1 MYLWSYCIYGLI
13 APRLIAGV
21 QNPAYRSTIQKLHL
35 HSPSGGNWEMCQPVY
50 LTQVCMP
57 HILHRR
63 SHPCVSFW
71 SAQVSQVTASG
82 ADMDAVSEELFR
94 QLSSGENVDLKA
106 MVAHHRPPLP
116 AVRRPAPGHR
126 PAAPSGASVAEAAAA
141 AAQKRTGQMADA
153 VSLLENRQVG
163 PQQRAIYGI

>member
-1 MYLWSYCIYGLI
+1 MHLWSNHVLLQEGRILHTDSQLKTSTFTPDVMEIGIY
-13 APRLIAGV
+13 
-21 QNPAYRSTIQKLHL
+21 LH
-35 HSPSGGNWEMCQPVY
+35 VY

-63 SHPCVSFW
+63 THPCVSFW

-82 ADMDAVSEELFR
+82 ADMDALSEELFR

-106 MVAHHRPPLP
+106 VVAHHRPPLP
-116 AVRRPAPGHR
+116 AARGPAPGHR
-126 PAAPSGASVAEAAAA
+126 PAPPTGASLAEAAAA

-153 VSLLENRQVG
+153 VSLLENCQVG
-163 PQQRAIYGI
+163 PRQRNATELMQGK